1 VQVGPRRRTQKHA
14 AGVTFGVFLSVA
26 WPYDTLAQSTP
37 GTAAAFRPFDYAAPE
52 GCPTRAEFEQQVAR
66 KLGTDAPA
74 DTRTDLHLA
83 ALTVTESGGYSV
95 RITFR
100 PDQGTDRTLVAA
112 SCADAVA
119 GAALVIA
126 LAIDPTRATTEA
138 PSVSGGTP
146 AVGAPNAP
154 APAGSLDLSNPATSP
169 TAAAPPDTELEP
181 LPPAAADP
189 LAPVAEPSAPLRPK
203 PLPPAESPDETAVR
217 RQAATSPAPGPTL
230 LAGASFGTNNW
241 LGPRLARQFQVFAE
255 IEPLRGTWSLRAS
268 GYRGDSSATVNG
280 RGATF
285 GVWGGRVDFAPY
297 VFGRREHDWRL
308 AIAGVVDL
316 ASIRARGEA
325 SSQLAVSASQHF
337 LWVDAGALARVL
349 TPEWYRLR
357 LELQGEL
364 LVPLRRPTFN
374 FDAPFEVIHTP
385 PSLAAAAHVAL
396 GVRLF

>member
-1 VQVGPRRRTQKHA
+1 VQVGPRRRARRHA
-14 AGVTFGVFLSVA
+14 AGVTLGAFLGVA
-26 WPYDTLAQSTP
+26 WAHDTLAQSPP
-37 GTAAAFRPFDYAAPE
+37 GVVAAFRPFDYTAPE

-66 KLGTDAPA
+66 KLGADAPA

-100 PDQGTDRTLVAA
+100 PEQGTDRTLVAT

-126 LAIDPTRATTEA
+126 LAIDPARA
-138 PSVSGGTP
+138 
-146 AVGAPNAP
+146 
-154 APAGSLDLSNPATSP
+154 
-169 TAAAPPDTELEP
+169 TAAAPSVAEGAEADFAASAQPSAGPEDSSDPATPPAAAAALGSEPEP
-181 LPPAAADP
+181 LPAAPADP
-189 LAPVAEPSAPLRPK
+189 LAPVAEPSAPLRPR
-203 PLPPAESPDETAVR
+203 PLPSAESPDETAIR
-217 RQAATSPAPGPTL
+217 RQAATSPAAGPAL
-230 LAGASFGTNNW
+230 LAGAGFGTNTW
-241 LGPRLARQFQVFAE
+241 LAPRLARQFQVFAE
-255 IEPLRGTWSLRAS
+255 LEPLRGTWSLRAT
-268 GYRGDSSATVNG
+268 GYRGDSSATING

-308 AIAGVVDL
+308 AIAGMVDL

-337 LWVDAGALARVL
+337 LWVDAGALARLL

-385 PSLAAAAHVAL
+385 PALAVAAHIAL